1 MIDVSSALYDYLLTQ
16 SAITDLV
23 GSGDSNRI
31 YLDTDTPDKIY
42 RPESGPSILFNPRGG
57 LTDYSQC
64 VYKIS
69 YKFKCYGD
77 ASLASTAQRSSAFN
91 TYKAVHD
98 ALIDQSFGGGT
109 VRHGKSEI
117 TYQIM
122 EEFALNWVYA
132 LAFFRFLVVD
142 DGS

>member
-1 MIDVSSALYDYLLTQ
+1 MIDVSAQLYDYLLTQ
-16 SAITDLV
+16 SPVTDLV
-23 GSGDSNRI
+23 GSGSGNRI
-31 YLDTDTPDKIY
+31 FPDTDTPDKIY
-42 RPESGPSILFNPRGG
+42 RPELGPSILFNPRGG

-64 VYKIS
+64 IFKIS

-77 ASLASTAQRSSAFN
+77 ASLASTAQRSSAFE
-91 TYKAVHD
+91 TYQAVHD
-98 ALIDQSFGGGT
+98 ALVDQSFGG
-109 VRHGKSEI
+109 VRHVGSEI

-132 LAFFRFLVVD
+132 LAFFTFLVVD